1 MDPPE
6 KRGQP
11 QKAPVTV
18 EAEGHT
24 VEPDRAQSDPSSW
37 RTEMNRRFDTN
48 DNTLTDEAV
57 EREREVFDRKL
68 EHLGKS
74 NPDLSDDERVSM
86 VFPPNS
92 SSQNTETS
100 SPSPVRPE
108 QRRLTLDPPPS
119 EFSRPPYENEPVDD
133 DFSSI
138 PREVI
143 ISRVLA
149 GLVDLLIPV
158 ILGLIF
164 VFSASWLVG
173 LNFFSA
179 EATRWWVIFS
189 FAFFVH
195 NSIFFLW
202 TSGQTPGMYLTELR
216 VIDGENREPG
226 MFKTFARVVLFLIS
240 AVTVVGLVLALFDP
254 QCRALHD
261 RLTGTKV
268 VPEAGLPD

>member
-6 KRGQP
+6 KKPQP
-11 QKAPVTV
+11 PKAPVTV
-18 EAEGHT
+18 DVEGRS
-24 VEPDRAQSDPSSW
+24 VEPGRPPSDPSSW
-37 RTEMNRRFDTN
+37 RTEMSRRFDTD

-74 NPDLSDDERVSM
+74 NAELSDDERVSL
-86 VFPPNS
+86 VFPPAS
-92 SSQNTETS
+92 SFPEAGVSTH
-100 SPSPVRPE
+100 SPVRGE
-108 QRRLTLDPPPS
+108 QRRLSLDPLPP
-119 EFSRPPYENEPVDD
+119 EFTSPSFENEPPEE

-149 GLVDLLIPV
+149 GLVDLLVPV

-164 VFSASWLVG
+164 VFSASWVVG

-189 FAFFVH
+189 FAFFVQ

-216 VIDGENREPG
+216 VIDGENSEPG
-226 MFKTFARVVLFLIS
+226 MLRTLARVVLFLVAALS
-240 AVTVVGLVLALFDP
+240 VVGLLIALFDP